1 MIVVRCKDCN
11 KELSS
16 HPGKTKSCGCSNM
29 MTLIGDSLT
38 ARDLSRVVMID
49 SGVKWDV
56 RKSEP
61 YSSYDEMDFIIPV
74 GQNGDVYDRYIV
86 RLEEMRQSNEI
97 VRQAMD
103 TIPKGKFIVL

>member
-49 SGVKWDV
+49 SGKKKKDKNVLSSEDIAWQEQRRKRKVRKLDFDV
-56 RKSEP
+56 R
-61 YSSYDEMDFIIPV
+61 
-74 GQNGDVYDRYIV
+74 Q
-86 RLEEMRQSNEI
+86 
-97 VRQAMD
+97 D
-103 TIPKGKFIVL
+103 T

>member
-49 SGVKWDV
+49 SGKKKKDKNVLSSEDIAWQEQRRKRKVRKLDFDV
-56 RKSEP
+56 R
-61 YSSYDEMDFIIPV
+61 
-74 GQNGDVYDRYIV
+74 
-86 RLEEMRQSNEI
+86 
-97 VRQAMD
+97 
-103 TIPKGKFIVL
+103 